1 MTSEFTIPIRLL
13 NTTSTPSIP
22 RSGFQKLYFKNTWLT
37 SLDVNGVE
45 RDIVLH
51 RTLSN
56 FILPP
61 VATVVTNSDTI
72 KQAIEKL
79 QKSLNSI
86 TLIGSVTG
94 TASYDST
101 LGVLK
106 ITTAGSG
113 SSAFLY
119 VAYASDN
126 SGTDFTMT
134 FDPALEYIG
143 IKVSALPIPSPSAA
157 DFVGLWQKYVG
168 ADGRE
173 VQLQNNGTYIQWRY
187 VGSISW
193 TNLVSLASITGPA
206 GTNGTNGANGTNG
219 TDGADGK
226 EIELQN
232 NGTHIQWRYVGD
244 IAWTNLVSIISITG
258 PAGANGTDGTDGR
271 EIELQNTGVYIQW
284 RYVGDISWTNLI
296 SIASITGPQGPAG
309 VDAPIFDKRTEW
321 VSLVLMYQGFAPQGS
336 AESDA
341 VWTIYKIVTL
351 ATGGVVSNTEFTN
364 KKWTER
370 SLL

>member
-45 RDIVLH
+45 KDIVLS
-51 RTLSN
+51 RVLTGFTIPSS
-56 FILPP
+56 
-61 VATVVTNSDTI
+61 ATAVVSTDTI
-72 KQAIEKL
+72 KQSIEKL

-94 TASYDST
+94 TASYDSI

-106 ITTAGSG
+106 ITTYGGGGGG

-232 NGTHIQWRYVGD
+232 
-244 IAWTNLVSIISITG
+244 
-258 PAGANGTDGTDGR
+258 
-271 EIELQNTGVYIQW
+271 TGVYIQW

-309 VDAPIFDKRTEW
+309 VDAPIYDKRTEW

-336 AESDA
+336 AESDE

-370 SLL
+370 NLL